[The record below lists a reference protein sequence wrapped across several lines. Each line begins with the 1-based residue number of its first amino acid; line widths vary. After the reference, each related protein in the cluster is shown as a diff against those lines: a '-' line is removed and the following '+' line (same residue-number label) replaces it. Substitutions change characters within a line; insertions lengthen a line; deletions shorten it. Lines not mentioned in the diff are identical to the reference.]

1 LTSLPADGLRGLK
14 QNWAGELLA
23 GFLIFLIA
31 LPLCLGIA
39 LASGVPPLSGII
51 AACVGG
57 LVVSQLSGSYVTIN
71 GPAAGLIVVILGAVD
86 SLGGADRMLGY
97 RLTLA
102 AIVVAGLLQIAF
114 GLLKAGKLSSFFPTT
129 AVHGLLASI
138 GIIIMVKQSYVMF
151 GLKAQGHSAL
161 EQLWHFPAAL
171 PAMNPEIALIG
182 LSTLA
187 VVVLLPLIKPLRRV
201 PAPLVG
207 VLLGM
212 NLGHYFDL
220 DHEHTYVD
228 FLNHQYHVGPD
239 FLVTLPS
246 RIRDG
251 LVTPDWSGLGNP
263 LFWKAVAAIAI
274 IASLETLLSAA
285 AVDKLDPYHRKAN
298 LNRDLAAIG
307 VGTAVS
313 GMIGGLPMIAEI
325 VRSSAN
331 VNNGAKTRWSNFFHG
346 AFMLVFVVFAP
357 GLIHRIP
364 LASLAAILTY
374 TGFRL
379 ASPSEFRKTYE
390 VGKEQFVIF
399 MATILF
405 TLATDL
411 LIGIA
416 MGVLVNLTLH
426 WWVRRIPVSELQ
438 KCHLRV
444 QTLSDRIEVD
454 VDRALA
460 FTNLVHF
467 QSQLDRL
474 PGGHTV
480 VINLRG
486 TRLVDHSAMEYLEHF
501 ATEYR
506 RDGGDVQLTGLEQ
519 HRAYSGHP
527 LGDHLRQAG

>member
-1 LTSLPADGLRGLK
+1 MTSLPADGLQGLK
-14 QNWAGELLA
+14 QNWRGDLLS
-23 GFLIFLIA
+23 GFLVFLIA

-39 LASGVPPLSGII
+39 LASGVPPLAGII
-51 AACVGG
+51 SACVGG
-57 LVVSQLSGSYVTIN
+57 IVVSQLSGSYVTIN

-102 AIVVAGLLQIAF
+102 AIVIAGLIQVAL
-114 GLLKAGKLSSFFPTT
+114 GLMKAGKLSSYFPTT

-138 GIIIMVKQSYVMF
+138 GIIIMVKQSYMMF
-151 GLKAQGHSAL
+151 GLKPQGHSAL
-161 EQLWHFPAAL
+161 EQLFNLPGAL
-171 PAMNPEIALIG
+171 PHMNPEIAVIG
-182 LSTLA
+182 LLTLA
-187 VVVLLPLIKPLRRV
+187 IVVILPLIKLLKRV

-207 VLLGM
+207 VLAGMSLGRW
-212 NLGHYFDL
+212 FDL

-228 FLNHQYHVGPD
+228 FLNHQYHIGPD
-239 FLVTLPS
+239 FLVTLPA

-251 LVTPDWSGLGNP
+251 IVFPDWSGLGTP
-263 LFWKAVAAIAI
+263 LFWKAVAVIAI
-274 IASLETLLSAA
+274 IASLETLLSTA
-285 AVDKLDPYHRKAN
+285 AVDKLDPHHRKAD
-298 LNRDLAAIG
+298 LNRDLTAVG
-307 VGTAVS
+307 VGTALS
-313 GMIGGLPMIAEI
+313 GLIGGLPMIAEI

-331 VNNGAKTRWSNFFHG
+331 VNNGAKTRWANFFHG
-346 AFMLVFVVFAP
+346 SFMLVFVVFAP

-379 ASPSEFRKTYE
+379 ASPKEFRKTYE

-399 MATILF
+399 IATIVF

-416 MGVLVNLTLH
+416 MGVLVNLLLH
-426 WWVRRIPVSELQ
+426 WWIRRIPVSELK
-438 KCHLRV
+438 KCHLHV
-444 QTLSDRIEVD
+444 NTFTDHIEVD

-460 FTNLVHF
+460 FTNLIQF
-467 QSQLDRL
+467 QKQLDLL
-474 PGGHTV
+474 PPGQTV
-480 VINLRG
+480 IINLRG

-501 ATEYR
+501 ILDYR
-506 RDGGDVQLTGLEQ
+506 RNGGHVQVAGLEQ
-519 HRAYSGHP
+519 HRSKHP